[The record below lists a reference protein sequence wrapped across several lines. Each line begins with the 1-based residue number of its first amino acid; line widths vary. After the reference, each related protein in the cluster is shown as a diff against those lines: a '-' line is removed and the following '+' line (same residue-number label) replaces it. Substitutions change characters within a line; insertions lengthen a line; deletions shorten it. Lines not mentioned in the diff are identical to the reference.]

1 MDEFFM
7 DYKDKMDNYAKDKDD
22 MRIKRVRRLENEE
35 N

>member
-22 MRIKRVRRLENEE
+22 MRIKRVNILGK
-35 N
+35 